1 MKIYINFV
9 EVVSFRTDWRP
20 IGARRIGRPM
30 LRWKDKVREYRRKIT
45 IQNWNNLVVDR
56 AAW

>member
-1 MKIYINFV
+1 
-9 EVVSFRTDWRP
+9 
-20 IGARRIGRPM
+20 M

-56 AAW
+56 AA